1 MNKKQRNL
9 ALYLAVSLLVG
20 FLLFT
25 LLKVNALQ
33 EQIAL
38 QQEKEVGLQNAMAS
52 QNTISEI
59 DSMLVDGDDY
69 NGALLAYQ
77 SKFENG
83 SGEEQ
88 QLEWRMAVTAKL
100 MRLNEKKETKD
111 LNAEEPEEIS
121 VTNTISP
128 ELLQKQDSLRFA
140 LEKTKLQLSR
150 TRRQLQQKSFGE
162 YLTFSTAKGNQ
173 LHYVGGVKH
182 GMANGFGI
190 AILNSG
196 SRYKGEWQDNLRHG
210 HGTFYWAD
218 GQYYEGEYA
227 NDKRNGEG
235 TYYWPNGEKYVG
247 NWKNDERCGSG
258 IFYDKDGNTIADGI
272 WKGDKLVEQ
281 TKKRKKETET
291 MVAVSL

>member
-1 MNKKQRNL
+1 MSKKHRNL
-9 ALYLAVSLLVG
+9 VLYLAVSLLVG

-33 EQIAL
+33 EQLEL
-38 QQEKEVGLQNAMAS
+38 QQQKEVSLKNAMDTQS
-52 QNTISEI
+52 TISEI
-59 DSMLVDGDDY
+59 DEMLVDGDDY

-83 SGEEQ
+83 TDEKQ
-88 QLEWRMAVTAKL
+88 QLEWRMAVTEKL
-100 MRLNEKKETKD
+100 MRLNAEKAATAID
-111 LNAEEPEEIS
+111 AEESEEVS

-128 ELLQKQDSLRFA
+128 ELLQKEDSLQFA
-140 LEKTKLQLSR
+140 LEKTKLQLAR
-150 TRRQLQQKSFGE
+150 TRKQLRQKSFGE

-196 SRYKGEWQDNLRHG
+196 SRYKGEWRDNLRHG

-218 GQYYEGEYA
+218 GQYYEGEYS

-258 IFYDKDGNTIADGI
+258 VFYDKDGNTIADGI

-291 MVAVSL
+291 MVTVSL

>member
-9 ALYLAVSLLVG
+9 VLYLAVSLLVG

-33 EQIAL
+33 EQLEL
-38 QQEKEVGLQNAMAS
+38 QQQKELSLTNAMSTQDNLS
-52 QNTISEI
+52 QI
-59 DSMLVDGDDY
+59 DSMLVDGEDY
-69 NGALLAYQ
+69 TAALLAYQ
-77 SKFENG
+77 AKFQNEGDVN
-83 SGEEQ
+83 Q
-88 QLEWRMAVTAKL
+88 QLAWRMAVAEKL
-100 MRLNEKKETKD
+100 MRLNVQQAAIASNT
-111 LNAEEPEEIS
+111 EEAEEIS

-128 ELLQKQDSLRFA
+128 DLLQKQDSLRFA

-150 TRRQLQQKSFGE
+150 IRKQMQQKSFGE

-196 SRYKGEWQDNLRHG
+196 SRYKGEWRDNLRHG

-247 NWKNDERCGSG
+247 NWKNDERWGSG
-258 IFYDKDGNTIADGI
+258 VFYDKDGNTIADGI

-281 TKKRKKETET
+281 SKKRKKETET
-291 MVAVSL
+291 MVTVSL